1 MAVAY
6 KGNIV
11 FGLVQIPVTLHT
23 ATRDLDVRFNQLHR
37 GDHRRIRYKKVCGHC
52 QKEVTG
58 KDIVRGFEYADDK
71 FVIITDEDLTA
82 SKRRR
87 TAR

>member
-37 GDHRRIRYKKVCGHC
+37 GDHRHVW
-52 QKEVTG
+52 
-58 KDIVRGFEYADDK
+58 RGDCLFTLA
-71 FVIITDEDLTA
+71 FRA
-82 SKRRR
+82 
-87 TAR
+87 A